1 MKKLILLLLFI
12 VGCNETTMTADDF
25 YADRIDTSIGD
36 GLTEGTYSPTSI
48 VQYAGTDCSGTG
60 STGICPMDETVTTEA
75 DCPSGMCMDGTSAE
89 ADCPSGMW
97 ITDICMDGTSAEA
110 DCPSG
115 MWMSLGWMSYLDAI
129 ITQFSDFSI
138 VFGAAG
144 VFTNFEGDTGTYT
157 IDGTTVTITDGDEII
172 TGILGADGTFT
183 THMPDTAGCF
193 DMDDEEV
200 DAVDE
205 DACDATGGD
214 WEDASCQEIIWHLV
228 TD

>member
-1 MKKLILLLLFI
+1 MNKIKLIIATFCLLL
-12 VGCNETTMTADDF
+12 VGCSDDDNP
-25 YADRIDTSIGD
+25 ASSSVT
-36 GLTEGTYSPTSI
+36 LTEGTYSPTSI

-60 STGICPMDETVTTEA
+60 STGICSIDETVT
-75 DCPSGMCMDGTSAE
+75 AE
-89 ADCPSGMW
+89 ADCPSGM
-97 ITDICMDGTSAEA
+97 CMDGTSAEA

-157 IDGTTVTITDGDEII
+157 IDVTTVTITDGDEII
-172 TGILGADGTFT
+172 TGTLGADGTFT

-200 DAVDE
+200 GAADE
-205 DACDATGGD
+205 DACDAAGGY
-214 WEDASCQEIIWHLV
+214 WEDTSCQEIIWHLV

>member
-1 MKKLILLLLFI
+1 MNKIKLIIATFCLLL
-12 VGCNETTMTADDF
+12 VGCSDDDNP
-25 YADRIDTSIGD
+25 ASSSVT
-36 GLTEGTYSPTSI
+36 LTEGTYSPTSI

-75 DCPSGMCMDGTSAE
+75 DCPSGM
-89 ADCPSGMW
+89 
-97 ITDICMDGTSAEA
+97 CMDGTSAEA

>member
-25 YADRIDTSIGD
+25 YADRIDPSIGD

-75 DCPSGMCMDGTSAE
+75 DCPSGM
-89 ADCPSGMW
+89 
-97 ITDICMDGTSAEA
+97 CMDGTSAEA